1 MGIYQLNTA
10 LHTSTR
16 ISMKCSSVR
25 SSFIASKMLKAAA
38 TATVGAVATAAA
50 AATGTSLIFVFSR
63 DGKCWRRCEPTD
75 TD

>member
-1 MGIYQLNTA
+1 MGIYRLNTA

-25 SSFIASKMLKAAA
+25 SSFIASKMLKAVA

-50 AATGTSLIFVFSR
+50 GTSLIFVFSR

-75 TD
+75 AD